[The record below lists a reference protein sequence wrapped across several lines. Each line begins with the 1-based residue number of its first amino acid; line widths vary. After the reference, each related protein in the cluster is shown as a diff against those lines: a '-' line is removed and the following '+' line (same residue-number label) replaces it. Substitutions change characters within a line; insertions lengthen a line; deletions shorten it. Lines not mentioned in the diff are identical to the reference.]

1 MSENADRPLAPKTP
15 VTSTSAV
22 GARSHGLGIYKFGQ
36 GYWVRMMTAS
46 CIFLLS
52 IAAGAWG
59 WSVLAVIRPPMAGYT
74 IVVSDLVG
82 TPKDGEPMTIVSGDK
97 KEANGDAVVL
107 AKTTVGHASMGQS
120 GKTIITIG
128 TAEGV
133 DAVSL
138 KGATL
143 SGAGSPA
150 SFVGR
155 ASSAEG
161 IAKFEVKWIQ
171 TSAAVVVIV
180 IGLGLAYW
188 LAGQKTGSVDFLV
201 STDGEMKKV
210 NWSTRKAVIDSTIM
224 VVGACFLIAG
234 FLFVVDIG
242 FKAVFAGLGVL
253 KTG

>member
-1 MSENADRPLAPKTP
+1 MSESADRPLAPKTL
-15 VTSTSAV
+15 VTPGAAA

-36 GYWVRMMTAS
+36 GYWVRMLTAS

-52 IAAGAWG
+52 VAAGAWV
-59 WSVLAVIRPPMAGYT
+59 WSVLAVIRPPMVGYN
-74 IVVSDLVG
+74 IVVNDLVG
-82 TPKDGEPMTIVSGDK
+82 TPKDGEAMTIVSGDK
-97 KEANGDAVVL
+97 KDTSGEPLVL
-107 AKTTVGHASMGQS
+107 AKTSVGHASTGQS
-120 GKTIITIG
+120 GKTIIRIAS
-128 TAEGV
+128 AEGI

-138 KGATL
+138 RGATL

-155 ASSAEG
+155 AGSAEG

-180 IGLGLAYW
+180 LGLGLAYW
-188 LAGQKTGSVDFLV
+188 FTGQRAGSVDFLV

-210 NWSTRKAVIDSTIM
+210 NWSTRKAVIDSTMM

-234 FLFVVDIG
+234 FFVCD
-242 FKAVFAGLGVL
+242 
-253 KTG
+253 